1 MGNIKFSREERN
13 SIEILR
19 CMLQLYTSW
28 QNELI
33 IINNIERE
41 EIINNCIRVL
51 EKIIEDSNLT
61 DEEINIINDTL
72 IYKNDSIERIARKYF
87 YSDSGLRNKVNII
100 LKKILDQTEK
110 I

>member
-1 MGNIKFSREERN
+1 MGNIKFSREEKN
-13 SIEILR
+13 NIEILR

-33 IINNIERE
+33 IISDLERE

-51 EKIIEDSNLT
+51 ERIIVDSNLT

-72 IYKNDSIERIARKYF
+72 IYKNDSIERVARKYF
-87 YSDSGLRNKVNII
+87 YSDSGLWNKVNII
-100 LKKILDQTEK
+100 LKKMLDQTEK

>member
-1 MGNIKFSREERN
+1 MGNIKFSREEKN
-13 SIEILR
+13 NIEILR

-28 QNELI
+28 QNKLI
-33 IINNIERE
+33 IISDLERE

-51 EKIIEDSNLT
+51 ERIIVDSNLT

-72 IYKNDSIERIARKYF
+72 IYKNDSIERVARKYF

-100 LKKILDQTEK
+100 LKKMLDQTEK

>member
-1 MGNIKFSREERN
+1 MGNIKFSREEKN
-13 SIEILR
+13 DIEILR
-19 CMLQLYTSW
+19 CLLQLYTLW

-33 IINNIERE
+33 IISDLQRK
-41 EIINNCIRVL
+41 EIINNCIQVIER
-51 EKIIEDSNLT
+51 IIKDSNLT
-61 DEEINIINDTL
+61 DEEINIISDTL
-72 IYKNDSIERIARKYF
+72 IYKNDSMERIARKYF

>member
-1 MGNIKFSREERN
+1 MGNIKFSREEKN
-13 SIEILR
+13 NIEILR

-33 IINNIERE
+33 IISDLERE

-51 EKIIEDSNLT
+51 ERIIVDSNLT

-72 IYKNDSIERIARKYF
+72 IYKNDSI
-87 YSDSGLRNKVNII
+87 
-100 LKKILDQTEK
+100 
-110 I
+110 

>member
-1 MGNIKFSREERN
+1 MGNIKFSREEKN
-13 SIEILR
+13 NIEILR
-19 CMLQLYTSW
+19 CLLQLYTSW

-33 IINNIERE
+33 IVNDLERE
-41 EIINNCIRVL
+41 EIINNCI
-51 EKIIEDSNLT
+51 EAIERIVKDSNLT
-61 DEEINIINDTL
+61 DEEKSIIDDVL
-72 IYKNDSIERIARKYF
+72 IYKQDSIERVGRKYF

>member
-1 MGNIKFSREERN
+1 MGNIKFSREEKN
-13 SIEILR
+13 NIEILR
-19 CMLQLYTSW
+19 CMLQLYRSW

-33 IINNIERE
+33 IISDLERE

-51 EKIIEDSNLT
+51 ERIIVDSNLT

-72 IYKNDSIERIARKYF
+72 IYKNDSIERVARKYF

-100 LKKILDQTEK
+100 LKKMLDQTEK